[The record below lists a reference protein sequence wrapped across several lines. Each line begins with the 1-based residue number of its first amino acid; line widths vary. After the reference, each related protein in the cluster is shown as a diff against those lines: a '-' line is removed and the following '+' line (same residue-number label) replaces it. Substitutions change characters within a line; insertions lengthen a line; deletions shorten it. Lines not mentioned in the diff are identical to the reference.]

1 MLFIR
6 ESGNPNCP
14 AIVFLHGG
22 GLSSKSWLPV
32 MELLPDFYCLAP
44 DLPEQGQSKTIPF
57 TISGSAEMVAE
68 IIRRKTP
75 GKKVHLV
82 ALSLGGP
89 VALTLLRTAPELID
103 HVILSGSSGHF
114 PRWLAELGKSTLWM
128 LRLYK
133 RDYLVKETIKQ
144 QGVPEQYTELMR
156 EDLYQGISLAFMRHF
171 MTELAL
177 WELPQCVDSPL
188 MVVVGEKEMKAAFG
202 ISRGYLKRYP
212 GACGTIAAQMGHA
225 WCLQS
230 PELFAAMVRA
240 WVTNQPL
247 PAGLEKRL

>member
-1 MLFIR
+1 MIYTR
-6 ESGNPNCP
+6 ESGDPNNP

-32 MELLPDFYCLAP
+32 MERLGDFYCLAP
-44 DLPEQGQSKTIPF
+44 DLPEQGQSKAIPYS
-57 TISGSAEMVAE
+57 ISRSADEVVE
-68 IIRRKTP
+68 IIRQKAP

-89 VALTLLRTAPELID
+89 VALTLLRTKPELID
-103 HVILSGSSGHF
+103 HTILSGSSGHF
-114 PRWLAELGKSTLWM
+114 SRWLAELGKSTLWM
-128 LRLYK
+128 YRLYK
-133 RDYLVKETIKQ
+133 PETLVKATIKQ
-144 QGVPEQYTELMR
+144 QGIPDQYADLLR
-156 EDLYQGISLAFMRHF
+156 EDLYQSISPDFMRHF

-177 WELPQCVDSPL
+177 WELPQRVDSPL
-188 MVVVGEKEMKAAFG
+188 LVVVGEKEQKAAFG

-212 GACGTIAAQMGHA
+212 GACGVVAAQMNHA

-230 PELFAAMVRA
+230 PDLFAGMVRA

-247 PAGLEKRL
+247 PAGLEKAL

>member
-1 MLFIR
+1 MLYTR
-6 ESGNPNCP
+6 ESGNPSNP

-32 MELLPDFYCLAP
+32 MERLDDFYCLAP
-44 DLPEQGQSKTIPF
+44 DLPEQGQSKAIPYS
-57 TISGSAEMVAE
+57 ISRSADAVAE
-68 IIRRKTP
+68 IIRQRVPREKA
-75 GKKVHLV
+75 HLV

-89 VALTLLRTAPELID
+89 VVLTLLRIASELVD

-114 PRWLAELGKSTLWM
+114 PRWLAGLGKSTVWM
-128 LRLYK
+128 YRLFN
-133 RDYLVKETIKQ
+133 RDYLVKATIKQ
-144 QGVPEQYTELMR
+144 QGIPDQYTEMLR
-156 EDLYQGISLAFMRHF
+156 EDLYQSISPDFMRHF

-177 WELPQCVDSPL
+177 WELPQHVNNPL
-188 MVVVGEKEMKAAFG
+188 LVVVGEKEQKASFG

-212 GACGTIAAQMGHA
+212 GSCGVVAVQMRHA

-240 WVTNQPL
+240 WITDQPL
-247 PAGLEKRL
+247 PVGLEKRL

>member
-1 MLFIR
+1 MLFTR
-6 ESGNPNCP
+6 EIGNPNSQ

-32 MELLPDFYCLAP
+32 MERLDDFYCLAP
-44 DLPEQGQSKTIPF
+44 DLPEQGQSQAMPYS
-57 TISGSAEMVAE
+57 ISGSADGIVE
-68 IIRRKTP
+68 IIRQKVP
-75 GKKVHLV
+75 GKKVHLI

-89 VALTLLRTAPELID
+89 VALTLLRTTPDLID

-114 PRWLAELGKSTLWM
+114 PRWLAALGKSTIWM
-128 LRLYK
+128 YRFYK
-133 RDYLVKETIKQ
+133 RDYLVKATIKQ
-144 QGVPEQYTELMR
+144 QGIPDQYADFLR
-156 EDLYQGISLAFMRHF
+156 DDLYQSISPDFMRHF

-177 WELPQCVDSPL
+177 WELPQRVESPL
-188 MVVVGEKEMKAAFG
+188 LVVVGEKEQKASFG

-212 GACGTIAAQMGHA
+212 GSCGVVAAQMGHA

-240 WVTNQPL
+240 WVTDQPL
-247 PAGLEKRL
+247 PAGLEKEL